1 MDVDQENLEK
11 FNMAHYTQA
20 KCRLCRREGTKL
32 YLKGERCFGPKCP
45 IERKGAQVPG
55 QHGKRRTGRLSD
67 YGIHLREKQK
77 VKRTYGVL
85 EKQFRKY
92 FTEALKS
99 SGNTGEKLL
108 QILESRLDNTV
119 FRLGLVSSRSLARQ
133 LVNHGHVKV
142 DNKKVSIP
150 SFSVKPH
157 QTISLSN
164 KGSKLKFIQ
173 DSLEQKIA
181 PAKWL
186 KRKTLVGEMERLP
199 LREELDENIRENLI
213 IEFYSR

>member
-1 MDVDQENLEK
+1 
-11 FNMAHYTQA
+11 MARYIKS

-32 YLKGERCFGPKCP
+32 FLKGARCFGAKCP
-45 IERKGAQVPG
+45 IERRGAQPPG
-55 QHGKRRTGRLSD
+55 QHGKKRHRRLSD

-85 EKQFRKY
+85 EKQFRNYYKQ
-92 FTEALKS
+92 ALKS
-99 SGNTGEKLL
+99 SSNTGEKLL
-108 QILESRLDNTV
+108 QLLESRLDNTV

-150 SFSVKPH
+150 SFLVKPS

-164 KGSKLKFIQ
+164 KGAKLKFVQ
-173 DSLEQKIA
+173 ESLEQKTS

-186 KRKTLVGEMERLP
+186 TKKALIGKVERLP
-199 LREELDENIRENLI
+199 LREELDDSIRENLI

>member
-1 MDVDQENLEK
+1 
-11 FNMAHYTQA
+11 MARYTDS

-32 YLKGERCFGPKCP
+32 FLKGARCFTTKCP
-45 IERKGAQVPG
+45 IERRGAQPPG
-55 QHGKRRTGRLSD
+55 QHGKKRHRRLSD

-85 EKQFRKY
+85 ERQFRNY
-92 FTEALKS
+92 FKEALKS
-99 SGNTGEKLL
+99 SGNTGERLL
-108 QILESRLDNTV
+108 QLLESRLDNTV

-150 SFSVKPH
+150 SYLTKPG
-157 QTISLSN
+157 QTITLSN
-164 KGSKLKFIQ
+164 KGSKLKFVQ
-173 DSLEQKIA
+173 EALEQKVS

-186 KRKTLVGEMERLP
+186 SRKTLVGKVDRLP
-199 LREELDENIRENLI
+199 QREELDDSIRENLI

>member
-1 MDVDQENLEK
+1 
-11 FNMAHYTQA
+11 MARYIDP

-32 YLKGERCFGPKCP
+32 YLKGDRCFTPKCP
-45 IERKGAQVPG
+45 IEKRGAQPPG
-55 QHGKRRTGRLSD
+55 QHGKKRVRRLSD

-85 EKQFRKY
+85 EKQFRNYYK
-92 FTEALKS
+92 EAMKS
-99 SGNTGEKLL
+99 SSNTGEKLL
-108 QILESRLDNTV
+108 QLLESRLDNTV

-150 SFSVKPH
+150 SYLVKPSE
-157 QTISLSN
+157 TISLSN
-164 KGSKLKFIQ
+164 KGAKLKFVK
-173 DSLEQKIA
+173 DSLEKKTA

-186 KRKTLVGEMERLP
+186 VRKAMVGKVERLP
-199 LREELDENIRENLI
+199 LRDELDDSIRENLI

>member
-1 MDVDQENLEK
+1 
-11 FNMAHYTQA
+11 MARHTES
-20 KCRLCRREGTKL
+20 KCRLCRREGVKL
-32 YLKGERCFGPKCP
+32 YLKSDRCFGPKCP
-45 IERKGAQVPG
+45 IERRGAQPPG
-55 QHGKRRTGRLSD
+55 QHGKKRMRRLSD

-77 VKRTYGVL
+77 VKRTYSVL
-85 EKQFRKY
+85 ERQFRNYYK
-92 FTEALKS
+92 EALKS
-99 SGNTGEKLL
+99 SSNTGEKLL

-150 SFSVKPH
+150 SFQVKPG
-157 QTISLSN
+157 QIISLSN
-164 KGSKLKFIQ
+164 KGATLKFVLE
-173 DSLEQKIA
+173 SLAKKTA

-186 KRKTLVGEMERLP
+186 TRKALIGKMDRFP
-199 LREELDENIRENLI
+199 KREELDDSIRENLI

>member
-1 MDVDQENLEK
+1 
-11 FNMAHYTQA
+11 MAHYTDP

-32 YLKGERCFGPKCP
+32 FLKGARCYSPKCP
-45 IERKGAQVPG
+45 IDRRGAQPPG
-55 QHGKRRTGRLSD
+55 QHGKKRVRRLSD

-85 EKQFRKY
+85 EKQFANY
-92 FTEALKS
+92 FKEALKS
-99 SGNTGEKLL
+99 SANTGERLL
-108 QILESRLDNTV
+108 QLLESRLDNTV

-133 LVNHGHVKV
+133 LINHGHVKV
-142 DNKKVSIP
+142 DDKKVSIP
-150 SFSVKPH
+150 SYLVQPY

-164 KGSKLKFIQ
+164 KGSKLKFVQ
-173 DSLEQKIA
+173 ESLEQKTT

-186 KRKTLVGEMERLP
+186 KRKALLGKVERLP
-199 LREELDENIRENLI
+199 LREELDDSIRENLI

>member
-1 MDVDQENLEK
+1 
-11 FNMAHYTQA
+11 MARYTNS

-45 IERKGAQVPG
+45 IERRGAQPPG
-55 QHGKRRTGRLSD
+55 QHGKKRSRRLSD

-77 VKRTYGVL
+77 VKRIYSVL
-85 EKQFRKY
+85 EKQFRNY
-92 FTEALKS
+92 YQTALKTK
-99 SGNTGEKLL
+99 GNTGEKLL
-108 QILESRLDNTV
+108 QLLESRLDNVV

-150 SFSVKPH
+150 SFQVKPG
-157 QTISLSN
+157 QTISLSSS
-164 KGSKLKFIQ
+164 GSKLKFVKE
-173 DSLEQKIA
+173 SVEKKIS

-186 KRKTLVGEMERLP
+186 TRKALVGKVDRLP
-199 LREELDENIRENLI
+199 QREELDNQLKENLI